1 MDNLK
6 NFNVHLRRLNNVI
19 NVVTEPQDSFD
30 DSGQISQDLLQ
41 VIDENLS

>member
-1 MDNLK
+1 LK
-6 NFNVHLRRLNNVI
+6 AFNVYLLRANEVI
-19 NVVTEPQDSFD
+19 NVVTEPQESFE

>member
-1 MDNLK
+1 
-6 NFNVHLRRLNNVI
+6 VI